1 MYTLTIADT
10 ISDII
15 LNIGE
20 ALQSFFSWIISLLP
34 DDPYNLSEVLTIPQA
49 VTDVLAFVNWLV
61 PIGRCLQ
68 LIITWITLSLL
79 FWFVRA
85 LLKVFQLI

>member
-1 MYTLTIADT
+1 MYTLTISDT

-20 ALQSFFSWIISLLP
+20 ALQSFFAWIISFLP

-49 VTDVLAFVNWLV
+49 VTDVLAFVNWLI
-61 PIGRCLQ
+61 PLGRCLQ
-68 LIITWITLSLL
+68 IVLIWITCILL

-85 LLKVFQLI
+85 LLKVFQVI